1 MMTDPEGTGRRI
13 LAAQPFNALLGTELL
28 SMGDGRVEFRLA
40 LTDQLTQHHG
50 FAHGGLL
57 AYLADMALSYAG
69 GQALGDCVTV
79 EFKINYLRPGRGEA
93 LIARGETL
101 SSGRSQSVARAEIF
115 AVSGDTTKLVAAA
128 QGTLARV

>member
-1 MMTDPEGTGRRI
+1 MMTDPEATGRRI

-28 SMGDGRVEFRLA
+28 SMGDGRVEFRLP

-69 GQALGDCVTV
+69 GQDLGDCVTV
-79 EFKINYLRPGRGEA
+79 EFKINYLRPGKGKA

-101 SSGRSQSVARAEIF
+101 SAGRSQSVARAEIF
-115 AVSGDTTKLVAAA
+115 AVSGDVTKLVAAA